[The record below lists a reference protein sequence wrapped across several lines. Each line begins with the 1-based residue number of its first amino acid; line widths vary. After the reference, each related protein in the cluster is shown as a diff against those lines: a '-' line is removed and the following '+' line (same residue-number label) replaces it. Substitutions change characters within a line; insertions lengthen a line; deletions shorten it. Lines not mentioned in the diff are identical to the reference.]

1 MGDRRSG
8 ATADL
13 YLPLCSQ
20 VDRTKGIGGALTSHH
35 RPAQTQSLEERLTEE
50 AQSLREEAKTLPP
63 SAKKE
68 AMLRKA
74 RHDEVAAH
82 LTEWLMSPGLKP
94 PV

>member
-1 MGDRRSG
+1 MQKRR
-8 ATADL
+8 
-13 YLPLCSQ
+13 
-20 VDRTKGIGGALTSHH
+20 RFK
-35 RPAQTQSLEERLTEE
+35 QTQSLEERLTEE